1 MPASW
6 RPFDSGFRFSCAL
19 RREPGILRTST
30 SKVSECAGRTCRNPS
45 SGRLECPTDRTTV
58 VVWAST
64 STRPPGRGAAL
75 THLRERGGQVA
86 RVPIG
91 THPALGAV
99 RLLEVFGRQRQE
111 LMRGA
116 GRPPYAHPILPSG
129 FRPDASDATVRETD
143 TITHAPCF
151 GYSLL
156 RRAVAP

>member
-6 RPFDSGFRFSCAL
+6 RTFDRVSRLNCAL

-30 SKVSECAGRTCRNPS
+30 TKVTECARSKCRNPS
-45 SGRLECPTDRTTV
+45 SGRLECPTVRTTV

-116 GRPPYAHPILPSG
+116 GRSEEHTSELQSRYVISYA
-129 FRPDASDATVRETD
+129 V
-143 TITHAPCF
+143 
-151 GYSLL
+151 
-156 RRAVAP
+156 